1 MTIIDLSRNIIK
13 RYVEVVAP
21 EKITSDSETAYGTV
35 VSVGEELHVMIDGS
49 SVSTP
54 VSSNIDLKDGDR
66 VLVLIKNHEAIVI
79 GSPSSPT
86 ARLEELKKLDGKV
99 TEFETVIADKV
110 GVGELVAIR
119 ASIDDLK
126 ASDVDIT
133 GKLNANEAEIEKLTA
148 ENATVNG
155 KLTAYEADIEK
166 LKVEKIDADEVE
178 AKYASIDKLDAAN
191 AEIDNLKAGKIDA
204 STVESTYAKIKDLDA
219 AEAKIGELETKK
231 LSAEQADLKY
241 ANIDFTNINEAAVKK
256 IFSDS
261 GIIRD
266 LVVSDGKITGE
277 LVGVTIKGD
286 IIEGGTVKADKLVVK
301 GEDGLYYKLNVN
313 SLGETTAASD
323 PKYQEGLD
331 GSVIIAK
338 SITAERVAV
347 DDLVA
352 FGATI
357 GGFQI
362 TDSAIYSGVKNSAAN
377 TTRGSY
383 IDKDGQVSVGDAD
396 NFIRYYKD
404 ASGNYKLEISA
415 SSLSIRVGGK
425 SSNVETVINDVKS
438 DVDSLRDEIS
448 TLLRIESSRGTVFK
462 NDMVDTVLSVVIY
475 HGSKRI
481 TDSAAMKST
490 FGSGAYLQW
499 KWQRLDDDSFGIISS
514 SDSRFGNDGFTFS
527 LSPKDVDT
535 KITFMCELII

>member
-13 RYVEVVAP
+13 RYIEVVAP

-66 VLVLIKNHEAIVI
+66 VLILIKNHEAIVI

-86 ARLEELKKLDGKV
+86 ARLEELKKLGGKV

-126 ASDVDIT
+126 ASDADIT
-133 GKLNANEAEIEKLTA
+133 GKLSANEAEIEKLTA

-231 LSAEQADLKY
+231 LSAEQADLRY

-362 TDSAIYSGVKNSAAN
+362 TDSAIYSGVKNSAVN
-377 TTRGSY
+377 TIRGSY

-404 ASGNYKLEISA
+404 TSGNYKLEISA
-415 SSLSIRVGGK
+415 SSLSIKVGGK
-425 SSNVETVINDVKS
+425 SSNVETAINDVKS

-514 SDSRFGNDGFTFS
+514 SDSRFGNDRFTFS

>member
-99 TEFETVIADKV
+99 SEFETVIADKV
-110 GVGELVAIR
+110 GASELVAIR
-119 ASIDDLK
+119 ASIDDLTT
-126 ASDVDIT
+126 SDVNIT
-133 GKLNANEAEIEKLTA
+133 KRLTA
-148 ENATVNG
+148 SEGEIKNLITENATVNG
-155 KLTAYEADIEK
+155 NLKAYKADIEK
-166 LKVEKIDADEVE
+166 LKSEKIDADEVE
-178 AKYASIDKLDAAN
+178 ANYASIDELKAAN

-204 STVESTYAKIKDLDA
+204 STVESTYAKIEDLDA
-219 AEAKIGELETKK
+219 
-231 LSAEQADLKY
+231 KY
-241 ANIDFTNINEAAVKK
+241 ATVENLEATDAKFKSLNTKYADIDFTNITKAAVEE
-256 IFSDS
+256 IFSES
-261 GIIRD
+261 GIIKD
-266 LVVSDGKITGE
+266 LIVSEGKITGK

-362 TDSAIYSGVKNSAAN
+362 TDSAIYSGVKNSATN

-383 IDKDGQVSVGDAD
+383 IDKDGQLSVGDAD

-404 ASGNYKLEISA
+404 TSGNYKLEISA
-415 SSLSIRVGGK
+415 SSLSIRVGEK
-425 SSNVETVINDVKS
+425 SSNVETAINDVKS

-481 TDSAAMKST
+481 TDSADMKST
-490 FGSGAYLQW
+490 FGNGAYLQW

-514 SDSRFGNDGFTFS
+514 SDSRFGNDGFTFR

>member
-13 RYVEVVAP
+13 RYIEVVAP

-66 VLVLIKNHEAIVI
+66 VLILIKNHEAIVI

-86 ARLEELKKLDGKV
+86 ARLEELKKLGGKV

-126 ASDVDIT
+126 ASDADIT
-133 GKLNANEAEIEKLTA
+133 GKLSANEAEIEKLTA

-231 LSAEQADLKY
+231 LSAEQADLRY

-362 TDSAIYSGVKNSAAN
+362 TDSAIYSGVKNSAVN
-377 TTRGSY
+377 TIRGSY

-404 ASGNYKLEISA
+404 TSGNYKLEISA
-415 SSLSIRVGGK
+415 SSLSIKVGGK
-425 SSNVETVINDVKS
+425 SSNVETAINDVKS

>member
-99 TEFETVIADKV
+99 SEFETVIADKV
-110 GVGELVAIR
+110 GASELVAIR

-126 ASDVDIT
+126 ASDADIT
-133 GKLNANEAEIEKLTA
+133 GKLSANEAEIEKLTA

-178 AKYASIDKLDAAN
+178 VKYASIDKLDAAN

-231 LSAEQADLKY
+231 LSAEQADVKY

-357 GGFQI
+357 GGFNI
-362 TDSAIYSGVKNSAAN
+362 TDSAIYSGVKNSATN

-404 ASGNYKLEISA
+404 TSGNYKLEISA

-425 SSNVETVINDVKS
+425 SSNVETVINDMKS

-481 TDSAAMKST
+481 TDSVEMKST

-514 SDSRFGNDGFTFS
+514 SDSRFGNDGFTFR

>member
-54 VSSNIDLKDGDR
+54 ASSNIDLKDGDR

-86 ARLEELKKLDGKV
+86 ARLEELKKLGGKV
-99 TEFETVIADKV
+99 SEFETVIADKV
-110 GVGELVAIR
+110 GASELDAIR
-119 ASIDDLK
+119 ASIGDLTVSDANITERLT
-126 ASDVDIT
+126 ASE
-133 GKLNANEAEIEKLTA
+133 GKIEKLTA
-148 ENATVNG
+148 Y
-155 KLTAYEADIEK
+155 KADIEK
-166 LKVEKIDADEVE
+166 LKVEKIDADDVE
-178 AKYASIDKLDAAN
+178 ANYARIGELKAAN
-191 AEIDNLKAGKIDA
+191 AEIDALKVGKIDA

-219 AEAKIGELETKK
+219 KYATVENLEATNAEFNSLNT
-231 LSAEQADLKY
+231 KY
-241 ANIDFTNINEAAVKK
+241 ANIDFANINEAAVKK

-266 LVVSDGKITGE
+266 LVVSDSKITGE

-357 GGFQI
+357 GGFHI
-362 TDSAIYSGVKNSAAN
+362 TDSAIYSGVKNSATN

-404 ASGNYKLEISA
+404 VSGNYKLEISA

-425 SSNVETVINDVKS
+425 SSNVETAINDVKS

-481 TDSAAMKST
+481 TDSVEMKST

-514 SDSRFGNDGFTFS
+514 SDSRFGNEGFTFR

>member
-13 RYVEVVAP
+13 RYVEVVAS

-35 VSVGEELHVMIDGS
+35 VSVGEELHVMIDGAS
-49 SVSTP
+49 ASTP

-126 ASDVDIT
+126 ASDADIT

-166 LKVEKIDADEVE
+166 LKSEKIDADEVE
-178 AKYASIDKLDAAN
+178 AKYASIGKLEATN
-191 AEIDNLKAGKIDA
+191 AEIDKLKAGKIDA

-231 LSAEQADLKY
+231 LSAEQADVKY

-357 GGFQI
+357 GGFHI
-362 TDSAIYSGVKNSAAN
+362 TDSAIYSGVKNSATN

-404 ASGNYKLEISA
+404 TSGNYKLEISA
-415 SSLSIRVGGK
+415 SSLSIKVGGK

-481 TDSAAMKST
+481 TDSASMKST